1 MSTPEAARVFIV
13 DDDASVRRALQ
24 ALLGEVG
31 IPAADFPSAEAF
43 LEVVG
48 DDTRGCLL
56 LDVRMPGMSGLQLQE
71 VLRER
76 GVKLVVV
83 VLTGHADVPMA
94 VRAMKAGAADFIEKP
109 FNPQHLIERIHACL
123 EAEARDFVERQRR
136 REAEALLRQLTA
148 REREVLDLLVSGK
161 PSKVIAT
168 ALGISEKTVD
178 VHRSNVMRKTGTRS
192 VAELVQIWLLC
203 YSEGQG

>member
-1 MSTPEAARVFIV
+1 MSQPEAARVFIV
-13 DDDASVRRALQ
+13 DDDASVRRSLL
-24 ALLGEVG
+24 ALLGQVG
-31 IPAADFPSAEAF
+31 IPAAEYPSAEAF
-43 LEVVG
+43 LEAVG
-48 DDTRGCLL
+48 DETRGCLL

-76 GVKLVVV
+76 GLPLVVV

-109 FNPQHLIERIHACL
+109 FNPQQLVERIQACL
-123 EAEARDFVERQRR
+123 AAEARDFTERERR
-136 REAEALLRQLTA
+136 REAEAVLGQLTA
-148 REREVLDLLVSGK
+148 REREVVDLLVSGK
-161 PSKVIAT
+161 PSKVIAS

-192 VAELVQIWLLC
+192 VAELVQLWILC
-203 YSEGQG
+203 RSGAPG